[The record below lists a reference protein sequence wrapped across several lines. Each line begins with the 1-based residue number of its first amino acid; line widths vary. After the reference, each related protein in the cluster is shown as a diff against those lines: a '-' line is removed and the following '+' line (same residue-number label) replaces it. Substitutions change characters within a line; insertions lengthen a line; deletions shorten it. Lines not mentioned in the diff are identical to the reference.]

1 MSAPPLSQAIDAP
14 DALSHLIPSR
24 VARGFF
30 LAIVAGLFF
39 NFLNGAVKELATDM
53 PPLYV
58 AWGRWIAG
66 ILLVAPYLWWR
77 VGLDGMRTHDM
88 KLHCLRG
95 LFHTPGYGLWYE
107 AVVWLPLATMAALG
121 FTGPIFVTLG
131 AVLFL
136 RETVHWRRWLGVA
149 VGFAGMLVI
158 VRPGIIEMNPGIL
171 MMMLAVPLIAGSNL
185 IAKVVSGRDKPAVV
199 VLWQS
204 VVGAICFTPLGIW
217 FWQTPT
223 LTQLG
228 LFAAAGFFGTMG
240 YFFITW
246 AYRLLDISALQSIT
260 FLGIVWAALMDV
272 AVWGKTADVWT
283 FVGAAII
290 VAATTYIA
298 HRESKAAAVAGG
310 NKK

>member
-1 MSAPPLSQAIDAP
+1 MSAQTADAP
-14 DALSHLIPSR
+14 DALSSLIPSR

-30 LAIVAGLFF
+30 LAVVSGLFF
-39 NFLNGAVKELATDM
+39 TLLNVSVKELASEM

-58 AWGRWIAG
+58 AWGRWIGG
-66 ILLVAPYLWWR
+66 IVLIAPWMLWR
-77 VGLDGMRTHDM
+77 VGLDGMRTRDL
-88 KLHCLRG
+88 KLHSIRG

-158 VRPGIIEMNPGIL
+158 VRPGIVEMNPGII
-171 MMMLAVPLIAGSNL
+171 MMSLAVPLIAGSNL

-204 VVGAICFTPLGIW
+204 VVGAVCFTPLGLW
-217 FWQTPT
+217 YWQTPT
-223 LTQLG
+223 LPQLG
-228 LFAAAGFFGTMG
+228 LFLAAGFFGTLG

-260 FLGIVWAALMDV
+260 FLAIVWAALMDM

-298 HRESKAAAVAGG
+298 HRESRVGTVAGR
-310 NKK
+310 K